1 MGHRDAVCSR
11 AVRSELCQ
19 SNADAV
25 GTRRASAFR
34 FSLWLTIV
42 VVVATVLRLF
52 RLGTKSFWLD
62 EAASATLARLD
73 WSAFWSVITHRQAN
87 MVLYYVLLR
96 GWIKLGSSE
105 FVIRSLSVMA
115 GVAAV
120 PAIYLLGRR
129 LFGPRAGR
137 VAALLLSVH
146 AFHLRYSQEA
156 RAYSLFM
163 LLAIVS
169 SFFFLLSLEQP
180 LRKNRAAYVLTG
192 ALMVYA
198 QVFGTWML
206 VAQWVSL
213 FFRRSEIAWK
223 QFLFSVAVIC
233 LLISPLAYC
242 LLFTSDRTQ
251 LHWLTQ
257 PTLQDLYKFS
267 LDMTGS
273 GGPLLLLAYGALL
286 LISVAT
292 GLGRLKSH
300 AAAVDAWRYWFL
312 STWLILPL
320 ALALIISLRWP
331 AFEPRFLIFCLPPLV
346 LLASDTLSRIRSNA
360 LFAAALMILLGLSLN
375 GTYSYYQARADA
387 EHTDDW
393 RSATRYVLSEEHAN
407 DAVLFSYSEERLAFD
422 EYQRQ
427 FRVASSR
434 IREFP
439 EQTDL
444 ELLMLRPSRPSPAML
459 DEIVTGYTRVW
470 VISAFQPNS
479 HSLPTD
485 AALKAHFSSLEE
497 RSFGFVRVDLFQDK
511 IPKTSDR

>member
-1 MGHRDAVCSR
+1 MIFSI
-11 AVRSELCQ
+11 
-19 SNADAV
+19 AV
-25 GTRRASAFR
+25 GAA
-34 FSLWLTIV
+34 
-42 VVVATVLRLF
+42 LRIF
-52 RLGTKSFWLD
+52 RLRTKSFWLD

-105 FVIRSLSVMA
+105 FAIRSLSVLA
-115 GVAAV
+115 GVAAI

-137 VAALLLSVH
+137 MAALLLSVH
-146 AFHLRYSQEA
+146 AFHIRYSQEA

-169 SFFFLLSLEQP
+169 SLFFLRSLEQP
-180 LRKNRAAYVLTG
+180 SRKNWAAYV
-192 ALMVYA
+192 AVSILMVYA

-206 VAQWVSL
+206 VAQWASL

-223 QFLFSVAVIC
+223 QFLLSAAMIC
-233 LLISPLAYC
+233 LLISPLAYW
-242 LLFTSDRTQ
+242 LLFASDRSQ
-251 LHWLTQ
+251 LHWLTK

-267 LDMTGS
+267 LDMTGN
-273 GGPLLLLAYGALL
+273 GGPLLLLAYGALV
-286 LISVAT
+286 LI
-292 GLGRLKSH
+292 GLGVGVRSYSPSADSWK
-300 AAAVDAWRYWFL
+300 YWFL
-312 STWLILPL
+312 STWLVLPFSL
-320 ALALIISLRWP
+320 VLIISLRWP

-346 LLASDTLSRIRSNA
+346 LLASDTLSRIRSNV
-360 LFAAALMILLGLSLN
+360 LFAAALMILFGLSLS
-375 GTYSYYQARADA
+375 GTYSYYRARADA
-387 EHTDDW
+387 EYTDDW
-393 RSATRYVLSEEHAN
+393 RNATLYVLSQAHAN

-422 EYQRQ
+422 EYRRQ
-427 FRVASSR
+427 FRVASSP

-459 DEIVTGYTRVW
+459 DEIVTRYTRVW
-470 VISAFQPNS
+470 VVSAFQPNS

-485 AALKAHFSSLEE
+485 AALQAHFSEREE

-511 IPKTSDR
+511 IPTTSDR